1 MTSVF
6 CKDLKHIKTI
16 PVINNQYS
24 FLNGCDK
31 YNVNIIYKLLNS
43 QQNYKIKN
51 LYRFIYLRTNRL
63 KREFSKLNILK
74 NHKLDIDPL
83 FFNTMMDEY
92 IDNNIINEIII
103 VNSILLYFYP
113 N

>member
-6 CKDLKHIKTI
+6 CKDLKNIKTI
-16 PVINNQYS
+16 TVINNQYS

-63 KREFSKLNILK
+63 KREFSKLNNLK

-83 FFNTMMDEY
+83 FFNIMMDEY